1 MSIEPGVVV
10 GIDRD
15 YTDVDGNRTG
25 LVRGLLQS
33 GAEIEAGFMG
43 TPPWPLASAL
53 FDGGPDWV
61 CLGPLGH
68 RRTLVHDDFL
78 GIGEVTTVD
87 TLQDWTNY
95 TPTLT
100 QSGTV
105 SKTITRARYRR
116 MDDICFV
123 EIDLAVTGSGTAG
136 VAVEIGLPFSTGM
149 ATGSYLAGTGVITN
163 ASASSEKYVGAP
175 RVSGSS
181 TFTLQGAAQSVAN
194 PLGVDTFTEALAS
207 SDAVRASFWYS
218 ISGAG
223 TGTPVY
229 TTTDV
234 DGWIVN
240 NAGLLA
246 YLSDEIDFAG
256 TIQLLNTAPNR
267 AYMRKKDRAIAL
279 SDDRVF
285 WFSARLAGG
294 SGTPL
299 IRVGL
304 ADDRALDDG
313 TAATSTDAAVYA
325 QLDVSG
331 GASNLLAS
339 TSGTSTSTVATG
351 ESYVSLPSPPTWID
365 VLVRGGQWAA
375 MWVDGSGPW
384 MLNTN
389 IPSPDAGTRAVSPFV
404 SVINQSGGNAVVAV
418 DCVTVEQ
425 VSQAVSPYDLSLFS
439 ADFIADS

>member
-1 MSIEPGVVV
+1 MSVEPGVVLGV
-10 GIDRD
+10 DRD

-87 TLQDWTNY
+87 TLQDWTDY

-175 RVSGSS
+175 RVSASNK
-181 TFTLQGAAQSVAN
+181 FTLQGAAQSVAN
-194 PLGVDTFTEALAS
+194 PLGVDTFTEALANG
-207 SDAVRASFWYS
+207 DAVRASFWYS

-223 TGTPVY
+223 SGTPVY
-229 TTTDV
+229 TTTQV
-234 DGWIVN
+234 DGWTDDNDTLSLVSMTDPTDM
-240 NAGLLA
+240 AG
-246 YLSDEIDFAG
+246 G
-256 TIQLLNTAPNR
+256 IQLTATYPATSYLRKLNR
-267 AYMRKKDRAIAL
+267 QIAL
-279 SDDRVF
+279 ASDRIYWV
-285 WFSARLAGG
+285 SARVAAYAASSIL
-294 SGTPL
+294 
-299 IRVGL
+299 RVGL
-304 ADDRALDDG
+304 ADLGGMDPG
-313 TAATSTDAAVYA
+313 IPAASTDSAVFA
-325 QLDVSG
+325 QLDTTAT
-331 GASNLLAS
+331 GANRLSVA
-339 TSGTSTSTVATG
+339 SGTSTTDVTTG
-351 ESYVSLPSPPTWID
+351 ETFSASTPAWVD
-365 VLVRGGQWAA
+365 VMVLGGQWAA

-384 MLNTN
+384 MTNTN
-389 IPSPDAGTRAVSPFV
+389 VPTTGTRWVTPFV
-404 SVINQSGGNAVVAV
+404 SVATQVAGV
-418 DCVTVEQ
+418 TGAFIDCVTVEQ

>member
-68 RRTLVHDDFL
+68 RRTLAHDDFL

-87 TLQDWTNY
+87 TLQDWTDY

-100 QSGTV
+100 QSATV

-123 EIDLAVTGSGTAG
+123 ELDLAVTGSGTAG
-136 VAVEIGLPFSTGM
+136 QAVEIGLPLSTGM
-149 ATGSYLAGTGVITN
+149 ATGAYLAGTGVITN

-175 RVSGSS
+175 RVSASNK
-181 TFTLQGAAQSVAN
+181 FTLQGAAQPASN
-194 PLGVDTFTEALAS
+194 PLGAEIFTEALANT
-207 SDAVRASFWYS
+207 DAVRASFWYS
-218 ISGAG
+218 LGG
-223 TGTPVY
+223 GV
-229 TTTDV
+229 
-234 DGWIVN
+234 
-240 NAGLLA
+240 
-246 YLSDEIDFAG
+246 
-256 TIQLLNTAPNR
+256 
-267 AYMRKKDRAIAL
+267 
-279 SDDRVF
+279 
-285 WFSARLAGG
+285 G
-294 SGTPL
+294 SGTPVRTTTQVDGWTDDNDTL
-299 IRVGL
+299 SLVSLTDPTDMAGGIQLTATYPATSYLRKLNRQIALADDRIYWVSARVSAYAASSILRVGL
-304 ADDRALDDG
+304 ADLGGMDPG
-313 TAATSTDAAVYA
+313 TPAASTDSAVFA
-325 QLDVSG
+325 QLDTTVSG
-331 GASNLLAS
+331 QNRLSVA
-339 TSGTSTSTVATG
+339 SGTSTTDVATG
-351 ESYVSLPSPPTWID
+351 ETFSASTPAWVD
-365 VLVRGGQWAA
+365 VMVMGGQWAA

-384 MLNTN
+384 MTN
-389 IPSPDAGTRAVSPFV
+389 SNVPDTDTRWVTPFV
-404 SVINQSGGNAVVAV
+404 SVATQVAGV
-418 DCVTVEQ
+418 TGAFIDCVTVEQ

-439 ADFIADS
+439 AEYIADS